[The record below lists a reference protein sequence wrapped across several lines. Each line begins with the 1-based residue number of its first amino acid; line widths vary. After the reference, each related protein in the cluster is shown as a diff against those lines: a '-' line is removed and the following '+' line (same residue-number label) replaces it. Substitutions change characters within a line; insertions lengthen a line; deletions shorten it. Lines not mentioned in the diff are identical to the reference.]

1 VDQVSPELA
10 LVDPALAA
18 AARQA
23 LPVPTLDS
31 PPRRPPAP
39 AKRRRRRP
47 TGLSLAVAA
56 LLAAVGVAAA
66 VVVLAARE
74 DARPE
79 QVTAAAP
86 AARVL
91 WARKTKRN
99 PPKVLPA
106 PGAVPRVLTWHE
118 TKGAVSYYVALT
130 RNGSQVYAAQT
141 RDPWIRLPDEVRF
154 VPGTYAW
161 SVQPAV
167 EDASGI
173 VFGDAIVVR
182 TIRVTRG

>member
-10 LVDPALAA
+10 LVDPELAA

-23 LPVPTLDS
+23 LPAPTLDA

-39 AKRRRRRP
+39 AKRRRRP
-47 TGLSLAVAA
+47 TGLSLSVAA
-56 LLAAVGVAAA
+56 LLAATGVATA
-66 VVVLAARE
+66 VVVLAGRE

-86 AARVL
+86 TARVL
-91 WARKTKRN
+91 GARKIQ
-99 PPKVLPA
+99 PKAPNELPA
-106 PGAVPRVLTWHE
+106 SGGVPRVLSWHE
-118 TKGAVSYYVALT
+118 TKGAVAYWVALV
-130 RNGSQVYAAQT
+130 RNGRQVYAAQT
-141 RDPWIRLPDEVRF
+141 RDPWIRLPDKVQF
-154 VPGTYAW
+154 LPGTYAW

-173 VFGDAIVVR
+173 VFGDAILVR
-182 TIRVTRG
+182 TFRVTRG